1 MSITYER
8 NGIKKTVKINHSV
21 AVKMVIMFM
30 DLKYNIIEIK

>member
-8 NGIKKTVKINHSV
+8 QGIKRTVKIKHSV

-30 DLKYNIIEIK
+30 DLNYKIIEIK